1 MPNLLLKFYV
11 FLDQQR
17 NWRKYDGPLF
27 HRWLPDVEK
36 DAIDLYTG
44 VPNTK
49 LKVWFERRGYVEGG
63 FIRFDI
69 TRKEVDLAI
78 IPTQAALYAG
88 SLFGQLEVQDIT
100 DDEARCLSNQLTEDP
115 VYLTLCETVVDKIIQ
130 PCVSRFI
137 DILRTKYGQ
146 YWIREPEGLDYKK
159 RSLNNRCYLLRLQW
173 SLDAGGTWFNLTP
186 NAMTA
191 GTQVTWTGG
200 AEKSFQQYLTQKDW
214 RDLADLSHKELNPP
228 LGAFILSR
236 ARQLFE
242 EENYKYALIEGVLA
256 LEISLAYFIKKN
268 FSEHSSPT
276 RSELENILHLEDQLS
291 MIAKSVVLPKN
302 HLKLSIQAIRVR
314 NKTVHEYHFPSE
326 QVKPKIKAL
335 LTVVA
340 VLNFGQEFKLP
351 SAHLGNMI
359 KPVEDWEKQ

>member
-27 HRWLPDVEK
+27 HRWLPDGEK

-44 VPNTK
+44 FPRTG
-49 LKVWFERRGYVEGG
+49 LKVWFERRGYIEDK

-69 TRKEVDLAI
+69 TRKEVDPEI

-88 SLFGQLEVQDIT
+88 SLFGLLEVQDIK

-115 VYLTLCETVVDKIIQ
+115 IYLTLCETVVDKIIQ

-137 DILRTKYGQ
+137 DVLRTKYGQ

-159 RSLNNRCYLLRLQW
+159 RSLNNRCNLLRLQW
-173 SLDAGGTWFNLTP
+173 SLDSGVTWLNLTP
-186 NAMTA
+186 NANTA
-191 GTQVTWTGG
+191 VANVTVVVGT
-200 AEKSFQQYLTQKDW
+200 EKSFQQYLTQKDW
-214 RDLADLSHKELNPP
+214 EDLAVLSRKEFNPP

-268 FSEHSSPT
+268 FDEHSNPT
-276 RSELENILHLEDQLS
+276 RSQLEKLHLEEQLS
-291 MIAKSVVLPKN
+291 AMAKNVLLPKN
-302 HLKLSIQAIRVR
+302 HLKLAVQAIRVR
-314 NKTVHEYHFPSE
+314 NKAVHEYHFPSE

-340 VLNFGQEFKLP
+340 VLNFGSEFKLP

-359 KPVEDWEKQ
+359 KPVKDWEHQ

>member
-27 HRWLPDVEK
+27 HRWLPDGEK

-44 VPNTK
+44 FQNTR
-49 LKVWFERRGYVEGG
+49 LKVWFERRGYVEDGV
-63 FIRFDI
+63 IRFDI
-69 TRKEVDLAI
+69 TRNEVDLAI
-78 IPTQAALYAG
+78 IPTQAAHYAG
-88 SLFGQLEVQDIT
+88 SLFGLLEVQDIT
-100 DDEARCLSNQLTEDP
+100 DGEAGCLSNQLTEDP
-115 VYLTLCETVVDKIIQ
+115 VYLALCETVVDKIIQ

-159 RSLNNRCYLLRLQW
+159 RSLNNRCYLLRLQGN
-173 SLDAGGTWFNLTP
+173 LDSGMTWLNLTP
-186 NAMTA
+186 NAATA
-191 GTQVTWTGG
+191 RTNVTAIIGTK
-200 AEKSFQQYLTQKDW
+200 ESFQQYLTRKDW
-214 RDLADLSHKELNPP
+214 EDLADLGRKAFNPP

-268 FSEHSSPT
+268 FSEHSNPT
-276 RSELENILHLEDQLS
+276 RSELQNILHLEDQLS
-291 MIAKSVVLPKN
+291 VIAKSVVLPKN
-302 HLKLSIQAIRVR
+302 HLKLAIQAIRIR
-314 NKTVHEYHFPSE
+314 NKTVHEYHFPDE

-340 VLNFGQEFKLP
+340 VLNFGQGFKLP
-351 SAHLGNMI
+351 SPHLGNMI
-359 KPVEDWEKQ
+359 LPVEDWEEQ